1 MSKQGLIERKEY
13 LKNRVNPILEVMVAD
28 LMKERPGS
36 VISYMTQWIQKK
48 GYKVQSEVLKKANKK
63 PEGMSSSEEDSDE
76 DYSPPPKPMKKV
88 LELLSQVNVS
98 EDSIKKKISNLNS
111 YKSQILRLIESKKD
125 LASLLCSV
133 LWMRKNK
140 ILLLELWKKL
150 NLSLERMS

>member
-76 DYSPPPKPMKKV
+76 DYSPPPKPMKKGART
-88 LELLSQVNVS
+88 SVS
-98 EDSIKKKISNLNS
+98 SECFGRGFENKNWKIVEKMSLFM
-111 YKSQILRLIESKKD
+111 KSGPR
-125 LASLLCSV
+125 
-133 LWMRKNK
+133 NP
-140 ILLLELWKKL
+140 L
-150 NLSLERMS
+150 NLSG